1 MMITDVRIKL
11 ASEEDKGDCLAYCQ
25 IVFDDMFIVNDIKVI
40 RSTKG
45 TTVAMPSRKLSSKC
59 PHCRFKNML
68 KAKFCN
74 NCGKRLLTIRPE
86 NEAYYADVAH
96 PLTQECRA
104 AVNEAVLRAYRDEQA
119 IVNCIPA
126 G

>member
-1 MMITDVRIKL
+1 MIITDVRIKL
-11 ASEEDKGDCLAYCQ
+11 APDGDNNDCLAYCQ
-25 IVFDDMFIVNDIKVI
+25 IVFDDVFIVNDIKVI
-40 RSTKG
+40 KGTKG
-45 TTVAMPSRKLSSKC
+45 VVVAMPSRKLTAKC
-59 PHCRFKNML
+59 PNCRFKNML

-74 NCGKRLLTIRPE
+74 NCGQRMQMLKPE

-104 AVNEAVLRAYRDEQA
+104 VVNDAVLRAFRDEQA
-119 IVNCIPA
+119 IANCIPA